1 MYVWLTRGDSSIIE
15 KKLVFVARQGT
26 QVALMDIRQM
36 AILIVEWTHQIDGSD
51 DYLSAS

>member
-26 QVALMDIRQM
+26 QVALMDIRQK
-36 AILIVEWTHQIDGSD
+36 AVLIVEWTHQIDGSD